1 MKLQANNYTWKSIAS
16 KDMEWQLE
24 KKGTMQS
31 TKEKHKGRIKN
42 LSEQQG
48 KNSKRD
54 IQNLSA
60 IV

>member
-1 MKLQANNYTWKSIAS
+1 
-16 KDMEWQLE
+16 MEWKLE

-48 KNSKRD
+48 RNSKQD